1 MRYCCCLILGILA
14 TVADGEWKVPQGV
27 MMTRWGKQVTPQ
39 NAWREYPRPQFR
51 REDKWKNL
59 NGLWQYS
66 VGQQSRIPEVYQGEI
81 LVPFPLESALS
92 GVKRLLEPGETLWYR
107 RTFRHETPAGA
118 YQCLIA

>member
-81 LVPFPLESALS
+81 LVPFLESALS
-92 GVKRLLEPGETLWYR
+92 GVKRLLSQVRLVVSADLSP
-107 RTFRHETPAGA
+107 
-118 YQCLIA
+118 